1 MPVLTKSPQIVK
13 NSLGLIYLETELLW
27 GKVCSFYFRGKF
39 PAIFRSSCT
48 HIPLLQ
54 RCMEEPA
61 GLHWSDVGV
70 AGCPCLPWAGGQW
83 EPLWLWSARPGP
95 QGVSPCSHS
104 ISSLLTIWVTFLLG
118 AAFRD
123 NLWAFLVHPDTSPP
137 SVPGT
142 ASSGLKL
149 AFAFSYLRN

>member
-48 HIPLLQ
+48 HIPLLH

-70 AGCPCLPWAGGQW
+70 ARCPCLPWAGGQW
-83 EPLWLWSARPGP
+83 EPLWPWSARPGP
-95 QGVSPCSHS
+95 QGSVLVPTAFPPCS
-104 ISSLLTIWVTFLLG
+104 
-118 AAFRD
+118 
-123 NLWAFLVHPDTSPP
+123 P
-137 SVPGT
+137 
-142 ASSGLKL
+142 SGLL
-149 AFAFSYLRN
+149 FCWALLSRIICGHSLFIPTPALHQCQEQLPPG